1 MMMMRRRRR
10 WDGHDACACVV
21 LVLFLMLDGLA
32 SDPGEDVSFVFLQVA
47 LIISTFTSATAAT
60 AATAVVVRDSSVS
73 GSRRG
78 DRFFIVVIVF
88 ALGFDFR

>member
-10 WDGHDACACVV
+10 WDGHVACACVV

-47 LIISTFTSATAAT
+47 LIISTFTSATAA
-60 AATAVVVRDSSVS
+60 VVRDSSVS